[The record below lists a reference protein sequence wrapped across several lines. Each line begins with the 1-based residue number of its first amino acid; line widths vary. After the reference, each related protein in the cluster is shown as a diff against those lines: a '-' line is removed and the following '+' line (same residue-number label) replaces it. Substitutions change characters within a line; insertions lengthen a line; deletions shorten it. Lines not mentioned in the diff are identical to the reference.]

1 MTLAGRKFLRV
12 PVDETI
18 SIRCEEEALRGG
30 PLSAGK
36 CRDISIGGIGFLC
49 ETCFP
54 VGARIEIHFRIE
66 ESSYAVKAEVVR
78 SRNIGGEYDHG
89 ARFLADDAETAK
101 MLEELALV

>member
-1 MTLAGRKFLRV
+1 MTMAGRKFLRV

-18 SIRCEEEALRGG
+18 SIRREEEALRGG
-30 PLSAGK
+30 PFSVGK

-49 ETCFP
+49 DTRFP

-66 ESSYAVKAEVVR
+66 ESSFVVKAEVVR
-78 SRNIGGEYDHG
+78 SRIVGGEYEHG
-89 ARFLADDAETAK
+89 ARFLADDDETAK